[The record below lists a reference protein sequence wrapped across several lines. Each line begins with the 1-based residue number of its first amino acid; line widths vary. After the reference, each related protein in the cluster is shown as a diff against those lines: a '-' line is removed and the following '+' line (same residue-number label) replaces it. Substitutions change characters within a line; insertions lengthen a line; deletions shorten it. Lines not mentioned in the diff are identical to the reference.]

1 MAIITNIE
9 QTRLL
14 RLMSLMSP
22 ILPIGGFAYS
32 QGIEK
37 AVEDGWILDMDTA
50 YDWLSGQLSCGLAY
64 TDLPVLI
71 RLYDACACG
80 NKSKASEWSKIL
92 LACRETSELRQEET
106 NRGRAL
112 TKVLEGLDDSITD
125 GWEDIITTNHLAGFA
140 LAGTFWKIPIGELLL
155 GYSWSWLENQVSA
168 VVKIIPLGQT
178 QGQKLLHK
186 LIELI
191 PEIVNQSMELDDGDI
206 GRSQPALA
214 IASSLHETQYTR
226 IFRS

>member
-1 MAIITNIE
+1 
-9 QTRLL
+9 
-14 RLMSLMSP
+14 MSLTSP
-22 ILPIGGFAYS
+22 TLPIGGFTYS

-37 AVEDGWILDMDTA
+37 AVEDGWIVSMDTA
-50 YDWLSGQLSCGLAY
+50 HDWLSGQLLNGLTY
-64 TDLPVLI
+64 TDLPILI
-71 RLYDACACG
+71 KLYDAFVY
-80 NKSKASEWSKIL
+80 NNRTDIIKWNQIL
-92 LACRETSELRQEET
+92 LACRETSELRQEEV

-112 TKVLEGLDDSITD
+112 TKVLQGLDESIV
-125 GWEDIITTNHLAGFA
+125 EDYQEVINTNHLSGFA
-140 LAGTFWKIPIGELLL
+140 LISVHWNIPIRELLL

-178 QGQKLLHK
+178 QGQQLLHK

-191 PEIVNQSMELDDGDI
+191 PEIIDQSIQVDEQDI

-214 IASSLHETQYTR
+214 IISSLHETQYTR